1 MEIEVEEDLGK
12 VVSAEDEVALVV
24 EEEDLAEIEVE
35 ETEDL
40 LKSFLRYVQSVE
52 RAVKFLSDKQ
62 VINLYI
68 AALVSG
74 EEKKSNQEEMIL
86 LQETAET
93 MN

>member
-52 RAVKFLSDKQ
+52 RAVKFLSDQ
-62 VINLYI
+62 QEINLYI
-68 AALVSG
+68 AVLVSG